1 MALQRGSK
9 VRVLRTES
17 YWFQDVGTVVSIDQS
32 GIKYSV
38 IVRFD
43 KVNYNGYSGS
53 AGGTNTNNF
62 AVSEL
67 LEVSAPAA
75 KKAVAPAAAKAAT
88 PAAKTD
94 APAATAGK

>member
-32 GIKYSV
+32 GIKYNV

-67 LEVSAPAA
+67 VEISAPAA
-75 KKAVAPAAAKAAT
+75 KKAAAPAAKA
-88 PAAKTD
+88 